1 MGWERLTKR
10 KMGSVQQ
17 SAKETLRMVAE
28 ERAEKETA
36 ERDIYTKQDRKD
48 IGSLGRDRRE
58 RESKVRE
65 AGRKAEKLGSESNQ
79 GNLEQGLNW

>member
-1 MGWERLTKR
+1 MGWERLTKK

-48 IGSLGRDRRE
+48 IGSLGRERRE

-65 AGRKAEKLGSESNQ
+65 AVRKAEKPRSESNQ
-79 GNLEQGLNW
+79 GSLEQGLNW